1 MCLSRWVSKKA
12 IGKAPAKAARHSP
25 SADRCLQGQKVY
37 CFQLNNWIS
46 YMTIVRFNLQ
56 EGYQYCYKL
65 YLKFSFVYYKG
76 KKRITCFG
84 DQILIYWIKAQLSIN
99 NILKIRLTRSRSHQ
113 NEKLCTFTHKSEHFL
128 PSLTIFSFFL
138 PFPF

>member
-25 SADRCLQGQKVY
+25 SADRCLRGQKVY

-46 YMTIVRFNLQ
+46 YMTIDRFNLQ
-56 EGYQYCYKL
+56 EGDQYCYKP
-65 YLKFSFVYYKG
+65 YLKSSLLQG
-76 KKRITCFG
+76 EKKNYMLWWPNL
-84 DQILIYWIKAQLSIN
+84 DLLNQLSIN
-99 NILKIRLTRSRSHQ
+99 NNLKIRLTRSTSHQ

-128 PSLTIFSFFL
+128 PSLTIFSFFP